1 MGSFK
6 TFHVAIV
13 IVQLS
18 YVMSIIF
25 SYQIAKVC
33 TDIGYLK
40 STEMSQNHKKSVIH
54 NSISCALNKG
64 YDGATFIKH

>member
-1 MGSFK
+1 
-6 TFHVAIV
+6 
-13 IVQLS
+13 
-18 YVMSIIF
+18 MSIIF